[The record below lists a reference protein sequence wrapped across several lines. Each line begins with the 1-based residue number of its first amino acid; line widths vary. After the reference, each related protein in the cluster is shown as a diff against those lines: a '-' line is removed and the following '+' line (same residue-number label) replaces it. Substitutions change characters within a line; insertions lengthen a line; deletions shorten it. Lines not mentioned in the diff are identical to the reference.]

1 MAVLEAADDRSKGRA
16 TGMARQ
22 PVTVF
27 IVDDS
32 AQLAEMLGEL
42 LGEPGVVEVVGTA
55 DSVALAL
62 DAIERLRPHL
72 VVVDL
77 QLKDGN
83 GFQVAEGI
91 AAMPER
97 PATEIVFFTN
107 HTSPE
112 FVRRADELGVAHF
125 LDKSRDHA
133 KIVELVRAKIG
144 QPDC

>member
-1 MAVLEAADDRSKGRA
+1 MLGKPLS
-16 TGMARQ
+16 
-22 PVTVF
+22 VF

-42 LGEPGVVEVVGTA
+42 LAVPGCVEIAGTA
-55 DSVALAL
+55 DSVAV
-62 DAIERLRPHL
+62 AIEAVGRLRPD
-72 VVVDL
+72 VVIVDL

-91 AAMPER
+91 GALPDSEAIEVM
-97 PATEIVFFTN
+97 FLTN

-112 FVRRADELGVAHF
+112 FVRRAAELGVRQF

-133 KIVELVRAKIG
+133 KVLELVQAKAR
-144 QPDC
+144 QRVS